1 MRPSHALRE
10 FQAGSQI
17 KRVGP
22 MIFGATVAS
31 ACPGGRTARSQPV
44 TVALSGAL
52 YPSSTAAMHHDN
64 HVLGRQW

>member
-31 ACPGGRTARSQPV
+31 ACPGWADRT
-44 TVALSGAL
+44 
-52 YPSSTAAMHHDN
+52 
-64 HVLGRQW
+64 